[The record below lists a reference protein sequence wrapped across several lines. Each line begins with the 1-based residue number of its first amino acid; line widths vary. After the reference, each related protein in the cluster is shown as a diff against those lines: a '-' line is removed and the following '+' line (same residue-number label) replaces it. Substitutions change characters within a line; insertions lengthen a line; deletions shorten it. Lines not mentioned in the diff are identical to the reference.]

1 MTRKMA
7 LFLATAGS
15 AAALLGALAFQY
27 IGGLAPCEL
36 CLWQR
41 YPHGVAIAAGLL
53 ALMTVRGKLLPMIG
67 GLAALTTAGLGVYH
81 TGVER
86 GWWQGPTSCT
96 GGGDVGN
103 LSADQL
109 LDQIMAAPV
118 VMCDQVAWQMFGLS
132 MASYNALASAV
143 LALLWYIAWRKS

>member
-86 GWWQGPTSCT
+86 AWWQGPTSCT

-143 LALLWYIAWRKS
+143 LAVLWYIAWRKS